1 MANLFS
7 YGTLQRED
15 IQLDLFQRVLEGD
28 PDRLAGY
35 AKTAINLATG
45 DGRYAQYPAIY
56 PTGDLNDVVDGMR
69 YQLTEDE
76 LQQADEYEGES
87 YQRMEVILD
96 STKLAWV
103 YVAATSA
110 AG

>member
-1 MANLFS
+1 M
-7 YGTLQRED
+7 D
-15 IQLDLFQRVLEGD
+15 VFQRTLEGV
-28 PDRLAGY
+28 PDQLAGY

-45 DGRYAQYPAIY
+45 DGRYTQYPVIY
-56 PTGDLNDVVDGMR
+56 PTGDLNDVVEGMR

-87 YQRMEVILD
+87 YERMEVIPE
-96 STKLAWV
+96 SAKLSWV
-103 YVAATSA
+103 YVAATSE